1 MPNVSLGDHFEEFVS
16 SQVAKGRF
24 QNASEVVRAGL
35 RMLEDYE
42 LSRAERA
49 AQLTREINA
58 AFDDPA
64 PDVPAEE
71 VFAEIERQFSADKA
85 VRSHGTYP

>member
-1 MPNVSLGDHFEEFVS
+1 MPNVSLGQHFEEFVS
-16 SQVAKGRF
+16 LQVANGRF

-49 AQLTREINA
+49 ARLAREINA
-58 AFDDPA
+58 AFDDLA
-64 PDVPAEE
+64 PDVPAED
-71 VFAEIERQFSADKA
+71 VFAKLEQQCDYSR
-85 VRSHGTYP
+85 P

>member
-1 MPNVSLGDHFEEFVS
+1 MPNVSFGEHFEEFVS
-16 SQVAKGRF
+16 RQVANGCL

-42 LSRAERA
+42 LSRAECA
-49 AQLTREINA
+49 ARLVGEINA

-64 PDVPAEE
+64 PDVHAEP
-71 VFAEIERQFSADKA
+71 VFARLEQQFAADKA
-85 VRSHGTYP
+85 GRPHGA

>member
-1 MPNVSLGDHFEEFVS
+1 MPNVSLGEHFEEFIS
-16 SQVAKGRF
+16 RQVAEGRF

-42 LSRAERA
+42 LRRAERA
-49 AQLTREINA
+49 ARLTREINE

-64 PDVPAEE
+64 PDVPSDQ
-71 VFAEIERQFSADKA
+71 VFAKLER
-85 VRSHGTYP
+85 RIG

>member
-1 MPNVSLGDHFEEFVS
+1 MPNVSLGPHFEEFVS
-16 SQVAKGRF
+16 RQVTNGRF

-49 AQLTREINA
+49 ARLAREINA
-58 AFDDPA
+58 AFDDLA
-64 PDVPAEE
+64 PDVPAED
-71 VFAEIERQFSADKA
+71 VFAKLEQQYRADKA
-85 VRSHGTYP
+85 SRSHGT

>member
-16 SQVAKGRF
+16 RQVANGRF

-42 LSRAERA
+42 LNRAERA
-49 AQLTREINA
+49 ARLAREINA
-58 AFDDPA
+58 AFEEPE
-64 PDVPAEE
+64 PDVPADQ
-71 VFAEIERQFSADKA
+71 VFAKLEQQFNADMA
-85 VRSHGTYP
+85 ARSHGA

>member
-16 SQVAKGRF
+16 RQIANGRF
-24 QNASEVVRAGL
+24 QNVSEVVRAGL

-49 AQLTREINA
+49 VRLAREINA

-64 PDVPAEE
+64 PDVPADQ
-71 VFAEIERQFSADKA
+71 VFAKLEQQFNADKGA
-85 VRSHGTYP
+85 RSHGI

>member
-16 SQVAKGRF
+16 RQVADGRF

-35 RMLEDYE
+35 RMLEDFE

-49 AQLTREINA
+49 ARLACEINA

-64 PDVPAEE
+64 PDVPAEQ
-71 VFAEIERQFSADKA
+71 VFDKLEQQFIADQA
-85 VRSHGTYP
+85 ARSHGA

>member
-16 SQVAKGRF
+16 RQVADGRF
-24 QNASEVVRAGL
+24 QNVSEVVRAGL

-49 AQLTREINA
+49 ARLAREINA

-64 PDVPAEE
+64 PDVPADQ
-71 VFAEIERQFSADKA
+71 VFTKIEQQYNADKA
-85 VRSHGTYP
+85 ARQAVTGA